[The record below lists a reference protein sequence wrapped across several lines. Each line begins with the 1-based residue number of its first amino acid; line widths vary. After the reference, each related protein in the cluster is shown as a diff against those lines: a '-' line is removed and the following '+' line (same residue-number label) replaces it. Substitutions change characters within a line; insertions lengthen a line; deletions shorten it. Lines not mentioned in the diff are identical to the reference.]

1 MVLTY
6 DAYNETLEKE
16 QKRESEVQNLKDRYD
31 QDIKAVREQ
40 MNQIMMMVQ
49 RNPRLA
55 NIKPEV
61 LVEKSQ

>member
-55 NIKPEV
+55 NIKPEI
-61 LVEKSQ
+61 LVKKSQ

>member
-1 MVLTY
+1 MKHSK
-6 DAYNETLEKE
+6 KE

-31 QDIKAVREQ
+31 KDIKAVREQ

-61 LVEKSQ
+61 LVGKGQ